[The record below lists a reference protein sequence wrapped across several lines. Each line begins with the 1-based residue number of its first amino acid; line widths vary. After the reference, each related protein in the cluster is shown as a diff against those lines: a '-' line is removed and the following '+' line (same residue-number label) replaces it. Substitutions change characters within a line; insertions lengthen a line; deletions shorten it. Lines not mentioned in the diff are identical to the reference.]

1 MKRILI
7 VEDDVN
13 LGTTLAGALEMHD
26 FKVLYLTNGDQI
38 LEKVQ
43 HFEPDIVILDIML
56 NGTLDGFEIAKL
68 IRKENNSPILF
79 TTSRDGNEDLKTGF
93 SIENTDYIRK
103 PYRLIE
109 VTLRIDN
116 LLSLYEKTIKKIE
129 PISIGHFSFYPEEQS
144 LKFEYDKIHLN
155 NYETA
160 VLALLCQNKNNF
172 ISRTK
177 IIQAVWNEN
186 DAKIKDA
193 SLNNVLSNLRKHLK
207 KDIDIK
213 LETKIGLG
221 VRLIMKDRLS

>member
-13 LGTTLAGALEMHD
+13 LGTTLADVLEMHD

-38 LEKVQ
+38 LEKVK
-43 HFEPDIVILDIML
+43 HFKPDIVILDVML
-56 NGTLDGFEIAKL
+56 NGTLNGFEIAKL

-109 VTLRIDN
+109 VTLRINN
-116 LLSLYEKTIKKIE
+116 LLSLYEKTTKKIE
-129 PISIGHFSFYPEEQS
+129 PIPIGHFSFFPKEHS

-155 NYETA
+155 NYESA
-160 VLALLCQNKNNF
+160 VLVFLCQNKNNF
-172 ISRTK
+172 IRRDK
-177 IIQAVWNEN
+177 IIEAVWNE
-186 DAKIKDA
+186 KDYSLKEG
-193 SLNNVLSNLRKHLK
+193 SLNNIITRLRKNLNQDTDVTLESK
-207 KDIDIK
+207 IK
-213 LETKIGLG
+213 LG
-221 VRLIMKDRLS
+221 VRLTINN

>member
-38 LEKVQ
+38 LEKVK
-43 HFEPDIVILDIML
+43 HFEPDIVILDVML

-116 LLSLYEKTIKKIE
+116 LLSLYEKTNKKIE
-129 PISIGHFSFYPEEQS
+129 PIYIGHFSFFPEEHS
-144 LKFEYDKIHLN
+144 LKYEYDRIHLN
-155 NYETA
+155 NYESA

-186 DAKIKDA
+186 DPNLKEA
-193 SLNNVLSNLRKHLK
+193 SLNNILTKLRKNLSQ
-207 KDIDIK
+207 DANVT
-213 LETKIGLG
+213 LETKIKLG
-221 VRLIMKDRLS
+221 VRLTVIS

>member
-43 HFEPDIVILDIML
+43 HFEPDIVILDVML

-129 PISIGHFSFYPEEQS
+129 PIFIGHFSFFPEEQS
-144 LKFEYDKIHLN
+144 LKYEYDRIHLN
-155 NYETA
+155 NYESA

-186 DAKIKDA
+186 DPNLKEA
-193 SLNNVLSNLRKHLK
+193 SLNNILTKLRKNLSQ
-207 KDIDIK
+207 DANVT
-213 LETKIGLG
+213 LETKIKLG
-221 VRLIMKDRLS
+221 VRLTVIG